1 MGFIK
6 EKLKKWNWFYTVQ
19 CEIRTLIQERKNLW
33 AEAVTKNEEE
43 HPEGFNLHDY
53 KRALRRHRISFHEFC
68 TYEFWHLTEKERDN
82 YLSEKELKCIYRKII
97 DVDTIK
103 QFDNKLTEHLRFEKF
118 MHRAWL
124 CPILSSFTS
133 FCQFVTT
140 HDCIVKPY
148 LGSLGQGVFMIRQ
161 NEAVD
166 LKELYDNCCQSHLI
180 VEERVRAHSD
190 IEEFHPQ
197 SLNTIRIM
205 SMSKGDKFG
214 IISCEIRMGIG
225 KNVVDNAATGGILAP
240 IDPNTG
246 LITDDGKD
254 TNGHVYVT
262 HPDTGKVI
270 KGFVIPYWDKVIA
283 ACKEMT
289 TYAPNAIFAGWDLC
303 VLNNGEIEMIEV
315 NSAAHIMGLQVSHGC
330 GLRPR
335 IQALGKEI
343 LGYDLTKLIPVWS
356 QPYVNLF
363 EKKQYKHRHK
373 EDSNLLLKEF
383 ISYSSSTIQ

>member
-19 CEIRTLIQERKNLW
+19 CEIRTLLKERKNLW
-33 AEAVTKNEEE
+33 TEAVTKNKEE
-43 HPEGFNLHDY
+43 HPEGFNLYDY

-68 TYEFWHLTEKERDN
+68 IYQFWHLTEKERNN
-82 YLSEKELKCIYRKII
+82 YLSEKEMRCIYRKIV

-103 QFDNKLTEHLRFEKF
+103 QLDNKLTEHLRFEKF

-124 CPILSSFTS
+124 CPSLSTFAS

-140 HDCIVKPY
+140 HDCIVKPNT
-148 LGSLGQGVFMIRQ
+148 GSLGLGVFMINK

-166 LKELYDNCCQSHLI
+166 LKELYENCCQNHLI
-180 VEERVRAHSD
+180 VEERVRAHTT

-205 SMSKGDKFG
+205 SMSKGDKCG
-214 IISCEIRMGIG
+214 IISCVFRMGIG
-225 KNVVDNAATGGILAP
+225 KNIVDNAATGGIMAP

-246 LITDDGKD
+246 LITDNGRDK
-254 TNGHVYVT
+254 NGHVYIT
-262 HPDTGKVI
+262 HPDTGKAI

-283 ACKEMT
+283 ACRELT

-303 VLNNGEIEMIEV
+303 VLDNGKIEMIEV
-315 NSAAHIMGLQVSHGC
+315 NSSAHIMGLQISQNC
-330 GLRPR
+330 GLRPQ
-335 IQALGKEI
+335 IQAFSKEL
-343 LGYDLTKLIPVWS
+343 LGYDLMKTISVWS
-356 QPYVNLF
+356 RTYVNLF
-363 EKKQYKHRHK
+363 EKKQYIHYCKK
-373 EDSNLLLKEF
+373 NPDLFLKEF
-383 ISYSSSTIQ
+383 ISCSSSTI